1 MQTFDFK
8 TARTRVTA
16 LERKFKAIHDK
27 LKEIALPVETA
38 GTITTMLNDAQTEM
52 TQDILTG
59 KLKQEATAAA
69 PLTTTTVSGEQAIK
83 GGENSSGI

>member
-38 GTITTMLNDAQTEM
+38 STITTMLNDAQTEM

-59 KLKQEATAAA
+59 KLRQGEVINNGIA
-69 PLTTTTVSGEQAIK
+69 TTVTPIATTGTEAVNDTI
-83 GGENSSGI
+83 